1 MTPSQR
7 ADKPNAAVFGAAIQG
22 ARNEQQDAFRV
33 KWLEQEGGWLLVLA
47 DGMGGHACGA
57 LASRLAADAFLSSFL
72 DQRSVSSSLSDS
84 FDNSLRAANEA
95 IAAALTEHRG
105 AAEGMGTTL
114 VAAYLSPGSVSWISV
129 GDSPIWLYRAGQIVR
144 LNEDHSLRQ
153 LGVGP
158 HQSNMLQSA
167 VVGSQI
173 PMIDRHAEPLSLQKD
188 DIVLLSSDGILTL
201 DESQIAATIRS
212 AKTGEPELL
221 AWLLLHAVEDKA
233 KTHQDN
239 CTLIVCK
246 PSLMRE
252 DPEVVPGNGRAAY
265 SRTRLIVV
273 GSLVFSVLAAGLAW
287 LYFSRF

>member
-1 MTPSQR
+1 MTPSER
-7 ADKPNAAVFGAAIQG
+7 VEKPNAAVFAAAIQG

-33 KWLEQEGGWLLVLA
+33 KWLEQDGGWLLVLA

-57 LASRLAADAFLSSFL
+57 LASRIAADAFLSGFL
-72 DQRSVSSSLSDS
+72 HERSVGSSLTDC

-95 IAAALTEHRG
+95 IATALTEHRG

-114 VAAYLSPGSVSWISV
+114 VAAYLSPRSVSWISV

-153 LGVGP
+153 LGVGA

-173 PMIDRHAEPLSLQKD
+173 PMIDRHAEPLNLQKD
-188 DIVLLSSDGILTL
+188 DVVLLSSDGILTL

-233 KTHQDN
+233 KSHQDN

-246 PSLMRE
+246 PSLM
-252 DPEVVPGNGRAAY
+252 GGAAEFVAAKERVTY
-265 SRTRLIVV
+265 SRVRLIVFC
-273 GSLVFSVLAAGLAW
+273 SLAISVLAAGLAW
-287 LYFSRF
+287 LYLSRF